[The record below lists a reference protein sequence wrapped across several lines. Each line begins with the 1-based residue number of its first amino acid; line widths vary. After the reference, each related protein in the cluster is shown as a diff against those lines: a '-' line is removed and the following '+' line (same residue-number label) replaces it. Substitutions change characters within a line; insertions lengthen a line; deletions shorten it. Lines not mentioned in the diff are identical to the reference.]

1 MTLSSMGEKQTPT
14 QWSMWGGDHI
24 TLAKYAL
31 IEIGM
36 TREDVEDIISKYRSD
51 TGEIMIADEI
61 EKLMG
66 NPYTEC
72 VIVYRQGTAYARI
85 TYKGKD
91 PSRVVSKMQLGLH

>member
-1 MTLSSMGEKQTPT
+1 
-14 QWSMWGGDHI
+14 MWGGDHI

-51 TGEIMIADEI
+51 TGELMIADEI

-66 NPYTEC
+66 NPYTEF
-72 VIVYRQGTAYARI
+72 VIVYRQGTAHARI
-85 TYKGKD
+85 TYRGKD